1 MSKLQSKDD
10 DYTLS
15 RDYVKRLENQVE
27 ELTREKKENEYVILH
42 YKAQIRLLHDT
53 LKNMRKASAKA
64 LEVEAGMLESL
75 ESKVERGFHFKY
87 TGEEVTYPG
96 EETLDEYR
104 KRKAMSSGASSSS
117 GSSS

>member
-1 MSKLQSKDD
+1 MSKFCSNAN

-15 RDYVKRLENQVE
+15 RDDVERLENQVE

-64 LEVEAGMLESL
+64 LEVEETMLESL
-75 ESKVERGFHFKY
+75 ESKVERGFHLKH

-96 EETLDEYR
+96 EETLEEYR
-104 KRKAMSSGASSSS
+104 KRKAMSSGA
-117 GSSS
+117 GSSSDSSS

>member
-1 MSKLQSKDD
+1 MSKFQSKDGKCM
-10 DYTLS
+10 LC
-15 RDYVKRLENQVE
+15 RKEVKKLESTVD
-27 ELTREKKENEYVILH
+27 ELNCDKKENEYVLFH

-64 LEVEAGMLESL
+64 LDVEANMLESL
-75 ESKVERGFHFKY
+75 ESKVEQGFHLKH

-96 EETLDEYR
+96 EETLDKYR

-117 GSSS
+117 DSSS

>member
-1 MSKLQSKDD
+1 MSKFRSNDN

-15 RDYVKRLENQVE
+15 RDDVERLENQVE

-64 LEVEAGMLESL
+64 LKVEETMLESL
-75 ESKVERGFHFKY
+75 ESKVERGFHLKH

-96 EETLDEYR
+96 EETLEEYR
-104 KRKAMSSGASSSS
+104 KRKAMSSGA
-117 GSSS
+117 GSSSDSSS